1 MQYLQKRYK
10 VVQDKR
16 LELLRMGDV
25 MVEGVGSALTSLAV
39 LIMIIINHQQTSK
52 SHRLD
57 YDLLAT
63 MSG

>member
-16 LELLRMGDV
+16 LELRMGDV

-57 YDLLAT
+57 YLLA

>member
-16 LELLRMGDV
+16 LELRMGDV

>member
-1 MQYLQKRYK
+1 MQYLQRRYK
-10 VVQDKR
+10 VVQDK
-16 LELLRMGDV
+16 RMGDV

-57 YDLLAT
+57 YFLA

>member
-1 MQYLQKRYK
+1 MQYLQERYM

-16 LELLRMGDV
+16 LELRMGDV

-39 LIMIIINHQQTSK
+39 LIMIIINHQQPSK
-52 SHRLD
+52 SHRL
-57 YDLLAT
+57 YYLLA

>member
-16 LELLRMGDV
+16 LELRMGDV

-39 LIMIIINHQQTSK
+39 LIMISINHQQTSK

-57 YDLLAT
+57 YLLA

>member
-1 MQYLQKRYK
+1 MQYLLKRYK

-16 LELLRMGDV
+16 LELRMGDV

-57 YDLLAT
+57 YRLA